1 MIKTFLVLSLL
12 STLIV
17 PPVLSQKIKSEAVSY
32 SYVQLPLTPL
42 SKTITNYQST
52 IFASYELENKRKNE
66 AYDSEM
72 AAAEAEY
79 QKELAAYPAKV
90 KAAED
95 SYANEMVEWEKK
107 SLAEKVLEKQL
118 LNENNKPVKQVP
130 PAPYK
135 RYVAKPVLQRSYD
148 YSALAGT
155 YLNLGGFTNATTNA
169 VKIEVTLNGF
179 DYTKPV
185 QLSEVK
191 KEVSY
196 VNGAS
201 TTTNVTYYHSEFSY
215 RHTMSVKVTLPDGKE
230 LFYLSPQELNTYKTY
245 KSAETKSVQYS
256 NEEQLV
262 QLFEEK
268 IVQDNLKFIGD
279 LVNDRIG
286 FKLTERAGKLSY
298 IKSKDDT
305 YSDLM
310 RAFNEG
316 TSALQN
322 LKDDE
327 VAASTKLLD
336 VIQTYQ
342 KALSESDL
350 ANKKARIDKDVTTM
364 IHFNLL
370 EIYFALKDVT
380 STESTLS
387 VLNGLDLS
395 HSDRK
400 EKEAYEKQ
408 ILDLKKRIAANS

>member
-1 MIKTFLVLSLL
+1 MISAVF
-12 STLIV
+12 
-17 PPVLSQKIKSEAVSY
+17 SQKIKSEAVSY
-32 SYVQLPLTPL
+32 SYVQLPLTPI

-52 IFASYELENKRKNE
+52 IFAVYEAENKRKNE
-66 AYDSEM
+66 AYDAEL
-72 AAAEAEY
+72 AVAEAEY
-79 QKELAAYPAKV
+79 QKELAIYPEKV
-90 KAAED
+90 KAAEE
-95 SYANEMVEWEKK
+95 SYAKEMAEWDKK

-118 LNENNKPVKQVP
+118 LNENNKPVKQIP
-130 PAPYK
+130 SAPYK
-135 RYVAKPVLQRSYD
+135 RYVAKPLLQRSYD
-148 YSALAGT
+148 YAALAGT
-155 YLNLGGFTNATTNA
+155 YLTLGGFSNDSTDA

-185 QLSEVK
+185 QLSEIK

-196 VNGAS
+196 ANGTS
-201 TTTNVTYYHSEFSY
+201 TTTNVAYYHVEFSY
-215 RHTMSVKVTLPDGKE
+215 RHSMSVKVTLPDGKE
-230 LFYLSPQELNTYKTY
+230 LFYLTPQELNTYKIY
-245 KSAETKSVQYS
+245 KSAASKSVQYT
-256 NEEQLV
+256 NEDQLV

-286 FKLTERAGKLSY
+286 FKLTERAGKLAY

-336 VIQTYQ
+336 VIQTYK

-387 VLNGLDLS
+387 ELNGLDLS
-395 HSDRK
+395 TSDRK
-400 EKEAYEKQ
+400 EKEVYEKQ
-408 ILDLKKRIAANS
+408 ILDLKKRIAANI

>member
-1 MIKTFLVLSLL
+1 MISAVF
-12 STLIV
+12 
-17 PPVLSQKIKSEAVSY
+17 SQKIKSEAVSY
-32 SYVQLPLTPL
+32 SYVQLPLTPI

-52 IFASYELENKRKNE
+52 IFAVYEAENKRKNE
-66 AYDSEM
+66 AYDAEL
-72 AAAEAEY
+72 AVAEAEY
-79 QKELAAYPAKV
+79 QKELAIYPEKV

-95 SYANEMVEWEKK
+95 SYAKEMAEWDKK

-118 LNENNKPVKQVP
+118 LNENNKPVKQLP
-130 PAPYK
+130 SAPYK
-135 RYVAKPVLQRSYD
+135 RYVAKPILQRSYD
-148 YSALAGT
+148 YTALAGT
-155 YLNLGGFTNATTNA
+155 YLNLGGFSNSSANA

-185 QLSEVK
+185 QLTEVK

-196 VNGAS
+196 VNGTS
-201 TTTNVTYYHSEFSY
+201 TTTNVAYYHVEFSY
-215 RHTMSVKVTLPDGKE
+215 RHSMSVKVTLPDGKE
-230 LFYLSPQELNTYKTY
+230 LFYLSPQELNTYKIY
-245 KSAETKSVQYS
+245 KSAASKSVQYT
-256 NEEQLV
+256 NEDQLV

-286 FKLTERAGKLSY
+286 FKLTERVGKLAY

-336 VIQTYQ
+336 VIQTYK

-387 VLNGLDLS
+387 ELNGLDLS
-395 HSDRK
+395 TSDRK
-400 EKEAYEKQ
+400 EKEVYVKQ
-408 ILDLKKRIAANS
+408 ILDLKKRIAANI

>member
-1 MIKTFLVLSLL
+1 MIRSLSVTFFCFMLFSAVF
-12 STLIV
+12 
-17 PPVLSQKIKSEAVSY
+17 SQKIKSEAVSY
-32 SYVQLPLTPL
+32 SYVQLPLTPI

-52 IFASYELENKRKNE
+52 IFAVYEAENKRKNE
-66 AYDSEM
+66 AYDAEL

-79 QKELAAYPAKV
+79 QKELAIYPEKV
-90 KAAED
+90 KAAEE
-95 SYANEMVEWEKK
+95 SYAKEMAEWEKK

-118 LNENNKPVKQVP
+118 LNENNKPVKQIP
-130 PAPYK
+130 SAPYK
-135 RYVAKPVLQRSYD
+135 RYVAKPLLQRSYD
-148 YSALAGT
+148 YAALAGT
-155 YLNLGGFTNATTNA
+155 YLTLGGFSNDSTDA

-185 QLSEVK
+185 QLSEIK

-196 VNGAS
+196 ANGTS
-201 TTTNVTYYHSEFSY
+201 TTTNVAYYHVEFSY
-215 RHTMSVKVTLPDGKE
+215 RHSMSVKVTLPDGKE
-230 LFYLSPQELNTYKTY
+230 LFYLTPQELNTYKIY
-245 KSAETKSVQYS
+245 KSAASKSVQYT
-256 NEEQLV
+256 NEDQLV

-286 FKLTERAGKLSY
+286 FKLTERAGKLAY

-336 VIQTYQ
+336 VIQTYK

-387 VLNGLDLS
+387 ELNGLDLS
-395 HSDRK
+395 SSDRK
-400 EKEAYEKQ
+400 EKEVYEKQ
-408 ILDLKKRIAANS
+408 ILDLKKRIAANI